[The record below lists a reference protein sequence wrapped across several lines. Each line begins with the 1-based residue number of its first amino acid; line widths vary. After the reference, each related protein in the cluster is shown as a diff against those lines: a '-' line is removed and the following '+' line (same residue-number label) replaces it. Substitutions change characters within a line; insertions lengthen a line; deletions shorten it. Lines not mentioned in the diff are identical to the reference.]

1 MASSFAYVCEYVSV
15 CAVSVL
21 CISVCMCV
29 CEVAG
34 AGGGDGVVGR
44 GAGGIARA
52 AVVRRL
58 IYFNH
63 LGFWILIKTDY
74 ARVVNYLSTG
84 PYANASQRTH
94 THTRAAVLRARSRAH
109 ARNGMSNDRF

>member
-1 MASSFAYVCEYVSV
+1 MCVNMCLFVRCLSCVSLYVCA
-15 CAVSVL
+15 CARWPGPGEG
-21 CISVCMCV
+21 M
-29 CEVAG
+29 G
-34 AGGGDGVVGR
+34 WWDG